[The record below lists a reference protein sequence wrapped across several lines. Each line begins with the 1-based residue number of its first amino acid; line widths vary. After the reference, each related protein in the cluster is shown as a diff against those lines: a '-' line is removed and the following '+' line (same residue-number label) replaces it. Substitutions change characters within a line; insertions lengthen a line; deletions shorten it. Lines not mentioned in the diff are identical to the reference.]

1 MKVALVTG
9 AAQGV
14 GFATARL
21 LAEKGYHVVMT
32 DVQPLDA
39 QVEALVAL
47 GGSVSALSGDIS
59 SEEFVAELAEKIARN
74 HGAADVLVNNAGIS
88 LICSAEDT
96 TIEQWQRVMN
106 INLTGPFLLCREI
119 VKQMLGRNRGT

>member
-21 LAEKGYHVVMT
+21 FAETGYHVVMT

-39 QVEALVAL
+39 QVDALGAL
-47 GGSVSALSGDIS
+47 GGSVSGLSGDIS
-59 SEEFVAELAEKIARN
+59 SEEFVVDLAEKIPDPRIARR
-74 HGAADVLVNNAGIS
+74 GAEVALRAQQ
-88 LICSAEDT
+88 
-96 TIEQWQRVMN
+96 IE
-106 INLTGPFLLCREI
+106 PA
-119 VKQMLGRNRGT
+119 